1 MSVADGS
8 FESVLGGVSEQTP
21 TARVSGQLELQTN
34 MLSDVVTGLRRRPG
48 STYRTSLVNRVASR
62 KHVKTFYVESA
73 GSFYTVVL
81 NSATGVLL
89 LYDNDFKL
97 VSETSNP
104 YLINPSG
111 VRALRTTTH
120 AGDMYVLNPIYQCQ
134 LGALDT
140 TKINPDVSGFYYI
153 RTGAFSKTYTV
164 KISSFGDTVFSYTTP
179 AGATPEEVSAATP
192 EGIAQGLANQIAA
205 HPDLLTTISRLVVS
219 GAYVYIQAATNLP
232 LKITSDSGQQY
243 IVCSNTM
250 QVNQLSDLPAT
261 LPAEADGIVC
271 SVGLSE
277 EAYSYFRWD
286 YDRNLW
292 KETSSYTSAAT
303 ITNAPLKVVVGVN
316 SITTSQIIFEGRV
329 AGNDVN
335 NPYPLFMTGKTVM
348 TGIFSYQGR
357 LGILANTL
365 INLSGSGEPTRFMRS
380 TTTGILQNDP
390 IETGSGGLTS
400 ANFEY
405 AIPYNKDLLIFA
417 NTHQAIITPGN
428 IPISP
433 TNCVVAVMSKVAVDT
448 VTEPTQV
455 GKTLIYPM
463 LTSANQA
470 GFGEFTPSSYS
481 SSNYTPQNLTD
492 HLPHYFKGHADT
504 ISGSQPN
511 NMGIM
516 LTSGDL
522 NSLFVYEYIWKGD
535 DRTIAAWHKWEFPT
549 EVVSAH
555 FARDALIITLSD
567 NAGGFIICELNPRQ
581 SPYLTPKANAPYMD
595 IGGTFNVVNN
605 QLAVPSWLDSIPASE
620 LVLTNTDP
628 NLYNEPVGISEISG
642 GIIYTTR
649 ELKDGLVNLGVKF
662 KSEIELSPP
671 MLRSAEGGVINQG
684 KVTLL
689 RYLVTLQNSG
699 SFVADVSSRDYTT
712 KDSFNS
718 PLKWGSATLNLNQ
731 GQNALIETAVIPVRA
746 LAHTSKVKLYTEGV
760 REMNILTVEYTLKF
774 LQRRS
779 RL

>member
-8 FESVLGGVSEQTP
+8 FDSVLGGVSEQTP
-21 TARVSGQLELQTN
+21 MARVSGQLELQTN

-48 STYRTSLVNRVASR
+48 STYRTSLVNNTASR
-62 KHVKTFYVESA
+62 KHVKTFHVESA
-73 GSFYTVVL
+73 GSFYTIVL

-89 LYDNDFKL
+89 LYDKDFNL
-97 VSETSNP
+97 VSETANP

-111 VRALRTTTH
+111 VRALKTTTH
-120 AGDMYVLNPIYQCQ
+120 AGDMYVLNPMYQCQ
-134 LGALDT
+134 LGAVDN
-140 TKINPDVSGFYYI
+140 TKKNPDLTGFYYI

-164 KISSFGDTVFSYTTP
+164 KISSFSDTVFSYTTP
-179 AGATPEEVSAATP
+179 AGATPDEVAAATP
-192 EGIAQGLANQIAA
+192 EGIAQGLANAIAA
-205 HPDLLTTISRLVVS
+205 HPDLFTTVS
-219 GAYVYIQAATNLP
+219 ILDVAGAYVYIQCAKNLP
-232 LKITSDSGQQY
+232 VKITSDSGQQY

-261 LPAEADGIVC
+261 LPGSAAGIVC
-271 SVGLSE
+271 AVGLSE

-286 YDRNLW
+286 YARNLW
-292 KETSSYTSAAT
+292 KETSSYDSAAT
-303 ITNAPLKVVVGVN
+303 ITNAPLKVAVGVN
-316 SITTSQIIFEGRV
+316 TITASQITFEGRV
-329 AGNDVN
+329 SGNDTN
-335 NPYPLFMTGKTVM
+335 NPYPRFMTGETAM

-428 IPISP
+428 APISP
-433 TNCVVAVMSKVAVDT
+433 TNCVVAVMAKVSVDT
-448 VTEPTQV
+448 LTEPTQV
-455 GKTLIYPM
+455 GKTLLYAIRP
-463 LTSANQA
+463 SAERT

-492 HLPHYFKGHADT
+492 HLPQYFKGRTDT
-504 ISGSQPN
+504 ISGSNPN

-522 NSLFVYEYIWKGD
+522 NSIFVYEYIWKGD
-535 DRTIAAWHKWEFPT
+535 DRAVAAWHKWEFPT

-555 FARDALIITLSD
+555 FARESLIITLSD
-567 NAGGFIICELNPRQ
+567 NAGGFIICDLNPRQ
-581 SPYLTPKANAPYMD
+581 SPYLTPQDNAPYMD

-605 QLAVPSWLDSIPASE
+605 QLEVPSWLASIPASE

-628 NLYNEPVGISEISG
+628 NLYNEPIGISEISG

-649 ELKDGLVNLGVKF
+649 GFTDGLVNLGVKF
-662 KSEIELSPP
+662 KSEVELSPP
-671 MLRSAEGGVINQG
+671 MLRSADGGVINQG

-699 SFVADVSSRDYTT
+699 SFMVDIASRDYTT
-712 KDSFNS
+712 NDSFTS

-731 GQNALIETAVIPVRA
+731 EQAALIATAVIPVRA